1 MLNAIMFLVN
11 QADLT
16 KSLDVLWKGLL
27 AIVVVVGIIM
37 IVTAVMQKISYS
49 AAERKKKKDDRPDAD
64 KKEKFRGS
72 E

>member
-37 IVTAVMQKISYS
+37 SVTAVMKKISYA

-64 KKEKFRGS
+64 KKE
-72 E
+72 

>member
-37 IVTAVMQKISYS
+37 LVTAVMQKISYS

-64 KKEKFRGS
+64 NKE
-72 E
+72 

>member
-49 AAERKKKKDDRPDAD
+49 AAELKKKKDTRPDAD
-64 KKEKFRGS
+64 KKE
-72 E
+72 

>member
-64 KKEKFRGS
+64 KKK
-72 E
+72 

>member
-1 MLNAIMFLVN
+1 MLNTIMFLVN

-64 KKEKFRGS
+64 KKE
-72 E
+72 

>member
-49 AAERKKKKDDRPDAD
+49 AAERKKKKEDRPDAD
-64 KKEKFRGS
+64 KKE
-72 E
+72 

>member
-1 MLNAIMFLVN
+1 MLNVIMFLVN

-64 KKEKFRGS
+64 KKE
-72 E
+72 

>member
-11 QADLT
+11 KADLT

-64 KKEKFRGS
+64 KKE
-72 E
+72 

>member
-1 MLNAIMFLVN
+1 MLNAIIFLVN

-64 KKEKFRGS
+64 KKE
-72 E
+72 

>member
-49 AAERKKKKDDRPDAD
+49 AAERKKKKDDRTDAD
-64 KKEKFRGS
+64 KKE
-72 E
+72 

>member
-16 KSLDVLWKGLL
+16 KSLDVLWKGLF

-37 IVTAVMQKISYS
+37 IVTAVMQKISYA

-64 KKEKFRGS
+64 KKE
-72 E
+72 

>member
-64 KKEKFRGS
+64 KKE
-72 E
+72 

>member
-27 AIVVVVGIIM
+27 TIVVVVGIIM

-64 KKEKFRGS
+64 KKE
-72 E
+72 

>member
-11 QADLT
+11 QADFT

-49 AAERKKKKDDRPDAD
+49 AAERKKKKDDRSDAD
-64 KKEKFRGS
+64 KKE
-72 E
+72 

>member
-49 AAERKKKKDDRPDAD
+49 AAERKKKKDDRPDVD
-64 KKEKFRGS
+64 KKE
-72 E
+72 

>member
-37 IVTAVMQKISYS
+37 IVTAVMQKISYA

-64 KKEKFRGS
+64 KKE
-72 E
+72 

>member
-49 AAERKKKKDDRPDAD
+49 AAGRKKKKDDRPDAD
-64 KKEKFRGS
+64 KKE
-72 E
+72 

>member
-27 AIVVVVGIIM
+27 AIVVVVGLIM
-37 IVTAVMQKISYS
+37 IVTAEMQKISYS

-64 KKEKFRGS
+64 KKE
-72 E
+72 

>member
-49 AAERKKKKDDRPDAD
+49 AAERKKKKDNRPDAD
-64 KKEKFRGS
+64 KKE
-72 E
+72 

>member
-1 MLNAIMFLVN
+1 MLNANMFLVN

-64 KKEKFRGS
+64 KKE
-72 E
+72 

>member
-49 AAERKKKKDDRPDAD
+49 AVERKKKKDDRPDAD
-64 KKEKFRGS
+64 KKE
-72 E
+72 

>member
-11 QADLT
+11 QADRT

-64 KKEKFRGS
+64 KKE
-72 E
+72 

>member
-37 IVTAVMQKISYS
+37 IITAVMQKISYS

-64 KKEKFRGS
+64 KKE
-72 E
+72 

>member
-64 KKEKFRGS
+64 KKV
-72 E
+72 

>member
-37 IVTAVMQKISYS
+37 IVTDGMQKISYS

-64 KKEKFRGS
+64 KNE
-72 E
+72 

>member
-49 AAERKKKKDDRPDAD
+49 AAERKKEKDDRPDAD
-64 KKEKFRGS
+64 KKE
-72 E
+72 

>member
-64 KKEKFRGS
+64 NKE
-72 E
+72 

>member
-27 AIVVVVGIIM
+27 AIVVAVGIIM
-37 IVTAVMQKISYS
+37 IVTAVMQKISYA
-49 AAERKKKKDDRPDAD
+49 AAERKNKKDDRPDAD
-64 KKEKFRGS
+64 KKE
-72 E
+72 